1 MQQANQSRETM
12 GCTSTKEAASME
24 PRIFDQDELV
34 EMGSSFDTWS
44 WKNLPQEV
52 PRPPGRRMHERQLKK
67 LGAFLEKVDHSPSAL
82 HLVVKQRRSR
92 LEAEA
97 NPKAD
102 NEDSEVKMLHL

>member
-34 EMGSSFDTWS
+34 EMDSSFDTWS

-52 PRPPGRRMHERQLKK
+52 PRPPGRRMHERHLKK

-102 NEDSEVKMLHL
+102 NEDSEVKMIHL